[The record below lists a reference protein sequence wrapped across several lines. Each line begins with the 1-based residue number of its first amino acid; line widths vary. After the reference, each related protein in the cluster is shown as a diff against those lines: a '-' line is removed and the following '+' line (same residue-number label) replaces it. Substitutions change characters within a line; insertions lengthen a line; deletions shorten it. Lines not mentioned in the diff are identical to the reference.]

1 MSASIRRAYLNKR
14 LKEPIDEIPTNSNT
28 ISHKSIFQNTNNDT
42 QNQSEK
48 NIINKKTPYTKTE
61 TEKINKN
68 DKTHEDNLK
77 LIESLQKELY
87 NIEKENAE
95 MSKNIF
101 ILKKDNKKFNDEFNK
116 INNDIQKQKNEC
128 ENLKQIS
135 ITKKREFLNLIVTR
149 TQRERAINL
158 IERVINNAR
167 RNNADNRRNRRAELN
182 RIAFRSAIERLVDL
196 YRRRR
201 DDENDPPIPY
211 EQIQNLPSS
220 FYPRNNRNNEKCTL
234 CGFIFCYND
243 VIIKLTNCNHIF
255 HKNCLV
261 NRLTIRQ
268 SSRCPICKISVL

>member
-1 MSASIRRAYLNKR
+1 MSIRRAYLNKR
-14 LKEPIDEIPTNSNT
+14 LKQSLEEIPSDSNT
-28 ISHKSIFQNTNNDT
+28 ISHKSIFQKEGNDT
-42 QNQSEK
+42 QIQSEK
-48 NIINKKTPYTKTE
+48 SIINKKMPYLKTE
-61 TEKINKN
+61 TEKTSKN
-68 DKTHEDNLK
+68 DKNHENNLK

-95 MSKNIF
+95 MSKNII
-101 ILKKDNKKFNDEFNK
+101 ILKKENRQFNDEYNK
-116 INNDIQKQKNEC
+116 INNDIQTQKNEC
-128 ENLKQIS
+128 ENLKQVS

-149 TQRERAINL
+149 TQRERALNL

-167 RNNADNRRNRRAELN
+167 NNNTANRRNRRAELN

-234 CGFIFCYND
+234 CGFVFCYND
-243 VIIKLTNCNHIF
+243 VIIKLTHCNHIF

>member
-1 MSASIRRAYLNKR
+1 MSIRRAYLNKR
-14 LKEPIDEIPTNSNT
+14 LKHSLEEIPTDSNT
-28 ISHKSIFQNTNNDT
+28 ISHKSIFKKELNDT
-42 QNQSEK
+42 QNQSE
-48 NIINKKTPYTKTE
+48 NSIINKKMPYLKTE
-61 TEKINKN
+61 TEKIGKN
-68 DKTHEDNLK
+68 DKDHENNLK

-95 MSKNIF
+95 MSKNII
-101 ILKKDNKKFNDEFNK
+101 ILKKENRQYNDEFKK
-116 INNDIQKQKNEC
+116 INNDIQTQKNEC

-135 ITKKREFLNLIVTR
+135 ISKKREFLNLVVTR
-149 TQRERAINL
+149 TQRERALNL

-167 RNNADNRRNRRAELN
+167 RNNTADRRNRRAELN

-211 EQIQNLPSS
+211 EQMQNLPSS

-234 CGFIFCYND
+234 CGFVFCYND

>member
-1 MSASIRRAYLNKR
+1 MSSIRRAYLNKR
-14 LKEPIDEIPTNSNT
+14 MKQSLDETPTNSDS
-28 ISHKSIFQNTNNDT
+28 ISHKSIFQKINNEP
-42 QNQSEK
+42 QNQFEK
-48 NIINKKTPYTKTE
+48 NIINKKMSYLKSE

-68 DKTHEDNLK
+68 DKTHENNLK
-77 LIESLQKELY
+77 LIESLQKELL
-87 NIEKENAE
+87 NLQKENTE
-95 MSKNIF
+95 ISKNI
-101 ILKKDNKKFNDEFNK
+101 ISLKKDNKQFNDEYNK
-116 INNDIQKQKNEC
+116 INNDIQIQKNEC
-128 ENLKQIS
+128 ENLKQESIS
-135 ITKKREFLNLIVTR
+135 KKREFLNLIMTR
-149 TQRERAINL
+149 TQRERALNL

-167 RNNADNRRNRRAELN
+167 RNNAANIRNRRAELN

-234 CGFIFCYND
+234 CGFVFCYND
-243 VIIKLTNCNHIF
+243 VIIKLANCNHIF

-268 SSRCPICKISVL
+268 SSRCPICKTSVL

>member
-1 MSASIRRAYLNKR
+1 MSIRRAYLNKR
-14 LKEPIDEIPTNSNT
+14 LKHSLEEIPTDSNT
-28 ISHKSIFQNTNNDT
+28 ISHKSIFQKEGNDT
-42 QNQSEK
+42 QIQSEK
-48 NIINKKTPYTKTE
+48 SIINKKMPYLKTE
-61 TEKINKN
+61 TEKTSKN
-68 DKTHEDNLK
+68 DKNHENNLK

-95 MSKNIF
+95 MSKNII
-101 ILKKDNKKFNDEFNK
+101 ILKKENRQFNDEYNK
-116 INNDIQKQKNEC
+116 INNDIQTQKNEC
-128 ENLKQIS
+128 ENLKQVS

-149 TQRERAINL
+149 AQRERALNL

-167 RNNADNRRNRRAELN
+167 RNNTADRRNRRAELN
-182 RIAFRSAIERLVDL
+182 RIAFRSAIERLVDV

-234 CGFIFCYND
+234 CGFVFCYND

-268 SSRCPICKISVL
+268 SSRCPICRISVL

>member
-1 MSASIRRAYLNKR
+1 MSIRRAYLNKR
-14 LKEPIDEIPTNSNT
+14 IKQSLDETPPNSNT
-28 ISHKSIFQNTNNDT
+28 ISHKSIYQKTANDT

-48 NIINKKTPYTKTE
+48 NIINKKIPFLKTE
-61 TEKINKN
+61 TEKMNKN
-68 DKTHEDNLK
+68 DRIHENNLK

-87 NIEKENAE
+87 NIERENSE
-95 MSKNIF
+95 MSKNI
-101 ILKKDNKKFNDEFNK
+101 IIQKKDNKQFNDEYNK
-116 INNDIQKQKNEC
+116 LTNDIQTQKNEC
-128 ENLKQIS
+128 ENLKQESIS
-135 ITKKREFLNLIVTR
+135 KKRQFLNLIVTR
-149 TQRERAINL
+149 SQRERALNL

-167 RNNADNRRNRRAELN
+167 RNNTAARRNRRAELN

-211 EQIQNLPSS
+211 EQIQSLPSS

-234 CGFIFCYND
+234 CGFVFCYND

-268 SSRCPICKISVL
+268 SSRCPICKTSVL

>member
-28 ISHKSIFQNTNNDT
+28 ISHKSIFQNTSNDT

-48 NIINKKTPYTKTE
+48 NIINKKIPYTKTE

-167 RNNADNRRNRRAELN
+167 RNNADNRRNRRSELN

-234 CGFIFCYND
+234 CGFVFCYND
-243 VIIKLTNCNHIF
+243 VIIKLTHCNHIF